1 MDLVLEKNL
10 EKYTVKYSQVTP
22 HESLKTKL
30 PKFLKLRNFSPPYL
44 RTQNYPPK
52 SLAKAKSE
60 MIYTLPLRKTS
71 NRKIYAFAQSSDI
84 GRLFLD
90 RLQ

>member
-10 EKYTVKYSQVTP
+10 EKYTVKYSQVTS

-44 RTQNYPPK
+44 RTQNYSPK
-52 SLAKAKSE
+52 TLAKAKSE
-60 MIYTLPLRKTS
+60 MIDTLSLRKTS
-71 NRKIYAFAQSSDI
+71 NRKIYAFA
-84 GRLFLD
+84 
-90 RLQ
+90 